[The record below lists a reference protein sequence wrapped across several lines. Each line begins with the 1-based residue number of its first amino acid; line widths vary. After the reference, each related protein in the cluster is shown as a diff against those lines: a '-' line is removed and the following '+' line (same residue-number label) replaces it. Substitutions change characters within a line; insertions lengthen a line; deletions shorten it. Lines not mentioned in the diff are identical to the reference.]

1 MTEKQIKI
9 ADRLLGI
16 LVEHDGRVNKDNA
29 RSLLLKEFAERMDR
43 IDINFVFDTLIDDYK
58 LVALLGEGWLRLTP
72 EGQKMARWG
81 MKNYQRK
88 LSIKEQFKVA
98 GKVIGYCKF
107 SGCHRIIS
115 AWIVILAMFLKY
127 SRYKKWRLQ
136 K

>member
-16 LVEHDGRVNKDNA
+16 LVEHDGRVNKDSA

-43 IDINFVFDTLIDDYK
+43 IDINFVFDTLINDYK
-58 LVALLGEGWLRLTP
+58 LVALLGEGWLRLTL

-88 LSIKEQFKVA
+88 LSIKEWWKESKTAAILISLVSTLI
-98 GKVIGYCKF
+98 GSVITVLITALLG
-107 SGCHRIIS
+107 
-115 AWIVILAMFLKY
+115 
-127 SRYKKWRLQ
+127 
-136 K
+136 

>member
-43 IDINFVFDTLIDDYK
+43 TDINFVFDTLINDYK

-72 EGQKMARWG
+72 EGQKMAHRG

-88 LSIKEQFKVA
+88 LSIKEWWKESKTAAILISLVSTL
-98 GKVIGYCKF
+98 IG
-107 SGCHRIIS
+107 SLITVLITALLG
-115 AWIVILAMFLKY
+115 
-127 SRYKKWRLQ
+127 
-136 K
+136 